1 MVALRIMLA
10 WLLVLGGSPVFAQ
23 TTSDP
28 QALIGEWSGL
38 ATQISSRGA
47 GSRGPYT
54 LSIER
59 VEGVKVYGWT
69 SRPGGGQSTSFVGAL
84 RGNTLTFY
92 TGRFATDLTVAGTRM
107 YGVRRG
113 GGEGENTELGLD
125 KVVVIDKK

>member
-1 MVALRIMLA
+1 MVARRIMLA

-23 TTSDP
+23 TTADP
-28 QALIGEWSGL
+28 QTLIGEWTGL
-38 ATQISSRGA
+38 ATQISPRAA
-47 GSRGPYT
+47 GSRGAYA

-59 VEGVKVYGWT
+59 VEGAKVYGWT
-69 SRPGGGQSTSFVGAL
+69 STPGGQTTSFVGTL

>member
-38 ATQISSRGA
+38 ATQISPRGA

-69 SRPGGGQSTSFVGAL
+69 STTTIRHSEPLSLTRWSEGTSRLPYAL
-84 RGNTLTFY
+84 RLVSVHRSRRRPRSASHALALSTF
-92 TGRFATDLTVAGTRM
+92 
-107 YGVRRG
+107 
-113 GGEGENTELGLD
+113 
-125 KVVVIDKK
+125 